1 MKKVKASSSKGMV
14 KVKATSNSGKAPS
27 IKTCK

>member
-1 MKKVKASSSKGMV
+1 MKKVKASSNKGQV
-14 KVKATSNSGKAPS
+14 KIKSSSNSGKAPS